1 MTLACYRKDYANFAE
16 TCFQKFGDRVKF
28 WITMNEPY
36 TVAVQGY
43 DFGRQAPGHCSLL
56 PSPLF
61 CKIGNSAIEPYI
73 VAHNFI
79 RSHAA
84 AADIYR
90 KRYKGIQGGSIGTIL
105 NALWFVPAT
114 NTERDIVATQRAKDF
129 MIGWFLD
136 PFVFGDYPS
145 SMKSRVGIRLP
156 KFSQAES
163 AIVKGSLDFVG
174 INHFTTYY
182 VKDDS
187 MNITKRILKDALTDT
202 GAVFL
207 PFNGTHFI
215 GEMTNSLWVFIAPE
229 GIRSLMNYIRLKYGN
244 LPIFITES
252 GLPDLSTRLIPVR
265 HAYFYLNDLQRIR
278 YHSSYL
284 PSLLASIKDG
294 CNVKGYFV
302 WALLDNWEWDNG
314 YSARTGLYYVDYTDN
329 LKRYP
334 KKSAV
339 WYKNFLKPTVEG
351 AVKED
356 RKGQSVWDTFS
367 HTHGKIVDFSND
379 DIGVDQYHRFK
390 VCYDWSGNSATE
402 PYIVG
407 HNILRSHATVAD
419 IYRKKYKDIQGGSIG
434 TILSAP
440 WLVSATNTEKDI
452 VATQRAKD
460 FMIGWFLD
468 PLIFGDYP
476 SSMKS
481 RVGNRLPKF
490 SQAEAA
496 LVKGSL
502 DFLGISHF
510 TSLYVKD
517 NSAKIT
523 KILLND
529 AMTDHGAIFLPFN
542 GTHIIGEIVEGAVKE
557 DGKGQSV
564 WDTFSHTPG
573 KILDFSND
581 DIGVDQYHRFKE
593 DIQLMK
599 DLRTNAYR
607 FSISWPRIFPNGSGE
622 INDAGVDHYN
632 EFINALVAEERT
644 MEILPRHAFRNSGI
658 GSGNSATEPYI
669 VGHNILRSHA
679 TVADIYRKKYKNIQG
694 GSIGTI
700 LATPWFVPATNAEKD
715 IVATQRAKDF
725 MLGWFLDPLIFGDYP
740 CSMKSRVGSRLP
752 KFSQAEAALL
762 KGSLDFVGINH
773 FTTYYVKDDSINITK
788 RILKDALTDNG
799 ALFLSTTKSLL
810 SNPFISAFN
819 GTNFIGEITSS
830 TWLYIVPEGIRS
842 LMNYIKQK
850 YGNIPIII
858 TENGMSDVSTPFI
871 SIKYAYAYLN
881 DVQRIRYHSSY
892 LSSLL
897 ASIKDGCNVKGYF
910 TWSLLDCWGWE
921 TGYSSRTG
929 LYYVDYTD
937 NLKRYPKKSAVWY
950 KNFLKPTN

>member
-1 MTLACYRKDYANFAE
+1 MLLKSNIFL
-16 TCFQKFGDRVKF
+16 
-28 WITMNEPY
+28 ILL
-36 TVAVQGY
+36 VAVLFEVQICTSEINWS
-43 DFGRQAPGHCSLL
+43 DFPNGFMFGTGS
-56 PSPLF
+56 
-61 CKIGNSAIEPYI
+61 SAI
-73 VAHNFI
+73 
-79 RSHAA
+79 
-84 AADIYR
+84 
-90 KRYKGIQGGSIGTIL
+90 Q
-105 NALWFVPAT
+105 
-114 NTERDIVATQRAKDF
+114 
-129 MIGWFLD
+129 
-136 PFVFGDYPS
+136 
-145 SMKSRVGIRLP
+145 
-156 KFSQAES
+156 
-163 AIVKGSLDFVG
+163 
-174 INHFTTYY
+174 
-182 VKDDS
+182 
-187 MNITKRILKDALTDT
+187 
-202 GAVFL
+202 
-207 PFNGTHFI
+207 
-215 GEMTNSLWVFIAPE
+215 
-229 GIRSLMNYIRLKYGN
+229 
-244 LPIFITES
+244 
-252 GLPDLSTRLIPVR
+252 
-265 HAYFYLNDLQRIR
+265 
-278 YHSSYL
+278 
-284 PSLLASIKDG
+284 
-294 CNVKGYFV
+294 
-302 WALLDNWEWDNG
+302 
-314 YSARTGLYYVDYTDN
+314 
-329 LKRYP
+329 
-334 KKSAV
+334 
-339 WYKNFLKPTVEG
+339 
-351 AVKED
+351 
-356 RKGQSVWDTFS
+356 
-367 HTHGKIVDFSND
+367 
-379 DIGVDQYHRFK
+379 
-390 VCYDWSGNSATE
+390 
-402 PYIVG
+402 
-407 HNILRSHATVAD
+407 
-419 IYRKKYKDIQGGSIG
+419 
-434 TILSAP
+434 
-440 WLVSATNTEKDI
+440 
-452 VATQRAKD
+452 
-460 FMIGWFLD
+460 
-468 PLIFGDYP
+468 
-476 SSMKS
+476 
-481 RVGNRLPKF
+481 
-490 SQAEAA
+490 
-496 LVKGSL
+496 
-502 DFLGISHF
+502 
-510 TSLYVKD
+510 
-517 NSAKIT
+517 
-523 KILLND
+523 
-529 AMTDHGAIFLPFN
+529 
-542 GTHIIGEIVEGAVKE
+542 VEGAVKE

-632 EFINALVAEERT
+632 EFINALVAEGIEPFVTIYHWDLPQALEDKYNGWLSTEIIKDYGNFAETCFQKFGDRVKFWST
-644 MEILPRHAFRNSGI
+644 IARPYSITIQGYDYGIQAPGHCSILPPFFCR
-658 GSGNSATEPYI
+658 SGNSATEPYI

-799 ALFLSTTKSLL
+799 ALFLS
-810 SNPFISAFN
+810 FN